1 MNIEQSTQNFDLT
14 VLLPALNEEES
25 IGKIIDEIE
34 SSLKIHNINY
44 CILVSDNGSSDKT
57 LEICKKKKVLINEVD
72 QKGYGSNLKDAIS
85 KIKSKYIIFFDCDG
99 SYNPSEIIRM
109 YNKIKEENLDLVY
122 GNRLNEQEKD
132 SMPFLHRFLGT
143 PVLSFFIRLFF
154 KNGVYDCNSGMRIL
168 KTESFKAIK
177 FFCKGM
183 EFASEIFIK
192 SSFSKLKIKG
202 INIKFRKDYRSRP
215 PHLSRWRDGWRHL
228 RYILANA
235 PDLYINSILYLV
247 GTNYLLIFILSSQD
261 VGNDFPRYHTIFA
274 LLAMN
279 QFFKSF
285 YLGIISLRIHLVKV
299 EGFKSKTI
307 EKMFKLKSS
316 DFFMKIFVI
325 LFTVAF
331 FELIFVTYSW
341 YKNLFTNINEIS
353 TMIRILIYSA
363 IGSFSMYFD
372 LQMQSREDE

>member
-1 MNIEQSTQNFDLT
+1 MKIEQLTKDFELT

-25 IGKIIDEIE
+25 IEKIIDEIE
-34 SSLKIHNINY
+34 SNLKIHNINY
-44 CILVSDNGSSDKT
+44 CILVSDNGSNDKT
-57 LEICKKKKVLINEVD
+57 LEICKRKKVLINEVD

-99 SYNPSEIIRM
+99 SYNPSEIIKM

-143 PVLSFFIRLFF
+143 PVLSLFMRIFF

-168 KTESFKAIK
+168 KTESFKSIK

-192 SSFSKLKIKG
+192 SSFGKLKIKE
-202 INIKFRKDYRSRP
+202 INIRFRKDYRSRP

-235 PDLYINSILYLV
+235 PDFYINSILYLV
-247 GTNYLLIFILSSQD
+247 GINYLLIFILSLQD

-274 LLAMN
+274 LLAIN

-285 YLGIISLRIHLVKV
+285 YLGIISLRIHLVKI

-307 EKMFKLKSS
+307 ENMFKLKSS

-325 LFTVAF
+325 LFMVAF

-341 YKNLFTNINEIS
+341 YENLFTNINEIS